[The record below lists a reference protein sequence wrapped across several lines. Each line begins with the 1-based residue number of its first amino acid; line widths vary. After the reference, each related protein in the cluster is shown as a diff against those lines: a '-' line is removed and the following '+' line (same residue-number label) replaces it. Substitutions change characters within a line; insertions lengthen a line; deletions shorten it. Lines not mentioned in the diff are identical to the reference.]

1 MANAKDKLKVNI
13 HIIHERLDFIAE
25 LTDKYDSISKP
36 NYGHVGDLACV
47 NDQLMELVQFLKRKG
62 KS

>member
-25 LTDKYDSISKP
+25 LTDKHALIGKP
-36 NYGHVGDLACV
+36 HYRHVLAHV
-47 NDQLMELVQFLKRKG
+47 NDKLMELIQFLGG